1 MKKILNTDQS
11 VFKPLEHKR
20 VDKAQEVFWKLYGKN
35 NGKRNPFDDIGTET
49 LPIKKDVKPGV
60 DEG

>member
-1 MKKILNTDQS
+1 MKKIKNTEQS

-20 VDKAQEVFWKLYGKN
+20 DKAQEVFWKLYARN

-49 LPIKKDVKPGV
+49 LPIKKDVKPGA
-60 DEG
+60 DDI